1 MGVVRARD
9 FKHLLDEELLEELK
23 DQKVS
28 KIHRVTRMMNEKK
41 IKVLPYVEEPMRCFK
56 CLKFGHQKMRCNFA
70 KEPVCG
76 RCARPQHVDRQKNEK
91 CTGDS
96 YCVNC
101 ESDEHGS
108 FDKRCMVYKKEFK
121 IAKIKNDERVTFGE
135 AHKIYVQRVVQG
147 GETLA
152 GIIKN
157 VVESRERK
165 SCESDVDMKEEESG
179 KFKISLEM
187 TPEEEEVMRQRIAKE
202 LEDTEIEGDL
212 QGGTDGRMKKKKRK
226 KKTKKK
232 LKENGTYNQ
241 IV

>member
-1 MGVVRARD
+1 MKKLGNGTVLIKTKNLDQAKRLRKLSRLSADVAVEIFEHSKLNSSMGVVRARD

-108 FDKRCMVYKKEFK
+108 FDKRCMVYKKEFE
-121 IAKIKNDERVTFGE
+121 IAKIKADERVTFGE

-157 VVESRERK
+157 FVESRERK
-165 SCESDVDMKEEESG
+165 
-179 KFKISLEM
+179 
-187 TPEEEEVMRQRIAKE
+187 
-202 LEDTEIEGDL
+202 
-212 QGGTDGRMKKKKRK
+212 
-226 KKTKKK
+226 
-232 LKENGTYNQ
+232 
-241 IV
+241 